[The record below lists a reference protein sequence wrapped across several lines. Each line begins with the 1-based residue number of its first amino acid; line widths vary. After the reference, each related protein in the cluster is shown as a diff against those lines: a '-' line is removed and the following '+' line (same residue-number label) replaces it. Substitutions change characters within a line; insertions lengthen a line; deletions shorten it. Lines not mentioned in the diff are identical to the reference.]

1 MIHYDTFLVPARHD
15 VFIPGY
21 ACYARSMVFYLRD
34 TLHFAHVPQINA
46 MVRLG
51 HAQYVFVGHPF
62 NRGDKMVR
70 RIVIFVPHY
79 VLGGFRVLVPYV
91 NVVAHGYGYFA
102 IVRRPVEQIQIYF
115 LSIIIII
122 IIIIYQAI
130 LPKYTAKTSR
140 SDQYIY
146 FS

>member
-1 MIHYDTFLVPARHD
+1 
-15 VFIPGY
+15 
-21 ACYARSMVFYLRD
+21 
-34 TLHFAHVPQINA
+34 
-46 MVRLG
+46 
-51 HAQYVFVGHPF
+51 
-62 NRGDKMVR
+62 MVR